1 MDQENI
7 RSEQLGNIA
16 NLLRL
21 KKESIAVAESVT
33 AGLLQYSFSTA
44 KDASQ
49 FFQGGITAFNL
60 GQKTKHLNVE
70 PIQAEGCNCVSEE
83 VAQQMAL
90 GVALLFKSRW
100 GIGVTGYATAVPES
114 ENKVYCFYA
123 ISKGNKI
130 MRTEKI
136 STETYEGESAQHHFV
151 EKIILAFLRTIQQ
164 KIIS

>member
-1 MDQENI
+1 MNQENI
-7 RSEQLGNIA
+7 RSEQLENIA

-33 AGLLQYSFSTA
+33 AGLLQYAFSTA
-44 KDASQ
+44 KDASR

-70 PIQAEGCNCVSEE
+70 PIQAECCNCVSEE

-90 GVALLFKSRW
+90 GVAHLFKSSW
-100 GIGVTGYATAVPES
+100 GIGVTGYATPVPES
-114 ENKVYCFYA
+114 NNKVYCFYA
-123 ISKGNKI
+123 ISKENKI

-136 STETYEGESAQHHFV
+136 STEGDEGEKAQHHFV
-151 EKIILAFLRTIQQ
+151 EKIILAFLQTIQQ
-164 KIIS
+164 KTTS